1 MSIPKANPHRQR
13 LLAEALQLARQKDS
27 SIASQRLAEIQA
39 ELQRFTHT
47 IHHEPI
53 PTHEIPVAVREA
65 FVEAAVREAFVE
77 ATVSLIPYQEIGGT
91 HWQGT
96 LSSLTLE
103 HYRPDPLPTA
113 LQDPTINFQLCQLFQ
128 LSDNFAFHLQTRQ
141 QQVAQRL
148 TQHKRIMAAAIAS
161 VQGSGTLT
169 PTAILQLFQAL
180 IGNLSMPI
188 RAIDCI
194 YTPLQ
199 LYFCLPYQ
207 DGRLYSSNPDIA
219 IPEELPESLQTFL
232 QKLDDFT
239 YQTFDRFPTFG
250 PCDPAN
256 IDSDWC
262 QALAQTTGES
272 PADITRILS
281 RAVGILPTHKMEAF
295 LIHDVWGHHWQYLC
309 TQFASDYAILKD
321 CGQPLH
327 AGETAY
333 TPDGPLNC
341 RMLFQLQGQQVQLD
355 TYKAQLFFHGEVQ
368 QRLGL
373 LFTHLI
379 AEMIADAAEFKFV
392 WDNPGHAD
400 QLLSSSVFKDH
411 PTKLDLTLADIDFL
425 FLQVLRPLLDIQLS
439 MFVDTSLEIDLLRE
453 WGQAGIAVDSLAL
466 KTSLKGAIAAL
477 YQVFFQEYN
486 ATYLPTLVGDS
497 SLFAAIV
504 SNLLYLQNV
513 LNDLYTDPINKNA
526 VPFQDLL
533 LLFVGCYCSS
543 DSYAEFWT
551 LDDVLAAYYWPCWHL
566 LNTIIGADSQV

>member
-1 MSIPKANPHRQR
+1 MSIPKADPHRQR
-13 LLAEALQLARQKDS
+13 LLAEALQLARQGDTNVS
-27 SIASQRLAEIQA
+27 SQRLAEIQA

-47 IHHEPI
+47 IHQEPI

-65 FVEAAVREAFVE
+65 FVEATVRLV
-77 ATVSLIPYQEIGGT
+77 PYQEIGGT

-103 HYRPDPLPTA
+103 HYRPDPLPAA

-128 LSDNFAFHLQTRQ
+128 LSDNFALHLQTHQ
-141 QQVAQRL
+141 KQVTQRL
-148 TQHKRIMAAAIAS
+148 TQQKRIMAAAMAS

-169 PTAILQLFQAL
+169 RAAILQLFQAL
-180 IGNLSMPI
+180 FGDLSIPM

-199 LYFCLPYQ
+199 LYFCLPYK

-219 IPEELPESLQTFL
+219 IPEELPESLQAFL
-232 QKLDDFT
+232 QKLDEFT
-239 YQTFDRFPTFG
+239 YQKFDRFPTFG

-281 RAVGILPTHKMEAF
+281 RAVGIIPTHKMEAF

-309 TQFASDYAILKD
+309 TQFASDYAILKG

-333 TPDGPLNC
+333 TPDGPINC
-341 RMLFQLQGQQVQLD
+341 RMLFQIQDQQVQLD
-355 TYKAQLFFHGEVQ
+355 TPKAQLFFHGEVQ

-379 AEMIADAAEFKFV
+379 AEMIADAAEFKFI
-392 WDNPGHAD
+392 WDNPDHAD
-400 QLLSSSVFKDH
+400 QLLSSSIFKDQ
-411 PTKLDLTLADIDFL
+411 PTKLDLTLADVDFL
-425 FLQVLRPLLDIQLS
+425 FLQVLRPLLDIQIS
-439 MFVDTSLEIDLLRE
+439 VFVDTPLETDLLRE
-453 WGQAGIAVDSLAL
+453 WSQAGITVDDLAF
-466 KTSLKGAIAAL
+466 KTSLKAAIASL
-477 YQVFFQEYN
+477 YHIFLQEYN

-497 SLFAAIV
+497 SLFTAIV
-504 SNLLYLQNV
+504 SNLIYLQNV

-543 DSYAEFWT
+543 DSYAEFWR
-551 LDDVLAAYYWPCWHL
+551 LDDALAAYYWPCWHL
-566 LNTIIGADSQV
+566 LSTIIGSGTSD